1 MMNRKTKDISLA
13 QSTQHNVPIKSISDG
28 IIITKDGRYVQVIE
42 VMPTNFHMATETS
55 QLEIINSFEQFLKIA
70 PSSLQFKVI
79 TTSRDMSSQ
88 YDIMRN
94 DMLTETND
102 NAYDLQAEQLERFQQ
117 MSRENISR
125 RFFMA
130 YQYEESNLLG
140 QPSFRDIRQ
149 NMFNI
154 KRQLCSYL
162 EACGN
167 SVLSIANED
176 LSEHI
181 SEILYTILNRDESAV
196 KPFQSVF
203 KDVAEKYF
211 ADEEFKRKK
220 LKYISPLE
228 SISPQLIDF
237 SYADFVRVND
247 TYKSYLYIPGDNG
260 YNPRITAGW
269 VNLFLNLGNG
279 VDFDMYF
286 EKRSRENAKRSLRT
300 TLSFKNVE
308 ALDARDL
315 QGSSFSLN
323 NAIQSGT
330 YLLNGLENFN
340 DLWYMSSILTV
351 SADSPKQLQTRVTE
365 ISKCLSSNDI
375 TVRLAK
381 FEQEQLFISSLPLCA
396 LDRNI
401 HLKAKRNILT
411 QDAASAYPFISFEMN
426 DEGGIVFGKQAMNRS
441 NVVINIFDNRKYT
454 NGNMF
459 ISGTSGAGKSSL
471 LKMIMLRMRMR
482 HVPVFAIIPEKQDE
496 FRRVC
501 RAVGGQFI
509 EIGAGSPTRINVME
523 IFEKNE
529 SITQLLDDYTY
540 KTSILAEKVQSLK
553 VFFRLFITDLS
564 FEDKQ
569 ILDEALMR
577 TYRSKGFTEDNNS
590 FWEDKENTIFRSN
603 DMPVLEDLYSVLTD
617 MNAVK
622 LANVLRMFVSGS
634 GSSFNGKTNI
644 DVNNPFCVIG
654 LEKTNGELLSASMY
668 LAVDF
673 LFSKIKE
680 DKSARKVLVIDEFW
694 RLMLNEGTAN
704 KVLGI
709 VKVIRAYG
717 GSLCLATQR
726 LKDAV
731 AYDEGKYGEGILSSC
746 AFKVLLKHEESDLQM
761 IQESINLSKQETDI
775 LPSLPRGTG
784 LVVANKNNT
793 VVEFTMTPKEHDLI
807 TTDPA
812 DLQRRKKIR
821 MEQMKNN
828 QHTDTDSAYT
838 NRFILNDIQPV
849 YVLVDEANESR
860 YTLMPEEDDE
870 L

>member
-140 QPSFRDIRQ
+140 QPTFRDIRQ
-149 NMFNI
+149 HMFNI

-181 SEILYTILNRDESAV
+181 SEILYTILNRDESTV

-203 KDVAEKYF
+203 RDVAEKYL

-269 VNLFLNLGNG
+269 VNLFLNLGDG

-286 EKRSRENAKRSLRT
+286 EKRSRENAKRSLRIS
-300 TLSFKNVE
+300 LSFKNVE

-315 QGSSFSLN
+315 QDSSFSLN

-365 ISKCLSSNDI
+365 ISKYLSSNDI

-553 VFFRLFITDLS
+553 AFFRLFITDLS

-577 TYRSKGFTEDNNS
+577 TYRAKGFTEDNDS
-590 FWEDKENTIFRSN
+590 LWEDKEHTIFRSN
-603 DMPVLEDLYSVLTD
+603 DMPVLEDLYNVLTE
-617 MNAVK
+617 MKAVK

-644 DVNNPFCVIG
+644 NVNNPFCVIG
-654 LEKTNGELLSASMY
+654 LEKTNDELLSASMY

-680 DKSARKVLVIDEFW
+680 DKSARKILVIDEFW

-704 KVLGI
+704 KVLRI

-812 DLQRRKKIR
+812 DLRRRKKIR